1 MHIIPDDHISF
12 EEYQIQAHV
21 YATYPNRGSNLV
33 YPALG
38 LVGEAGEVAEKIK
51 KLWRNRNITSAHVN
65 TGITG
70 LEVSSIVS
78 ELGDVLWYISAL
90 AIELQVDLN
99 LVAMSNLAKLQDR
112 VNRGVIKGEGDNR

>member
-1 MHIIPDDHISF
+1 MHIIPDNHMSF
-12 EEYQIQAHV
+12 EEYQIQAHKS
-21 YATYPNRGSNLV
+21 ATYPNRGSNLV

-90 AIELQVDLN
+90 ATELQVDLN
-99 LVAMSNLAKLQDR
+99 LVAMSNLTKLQDR
-112 VNRGVIKGEGDNR
+112 VNRGVVKGEGDNR